1 LAEIIRPGQ
10 TMTGRE
16 TVVFVHIPKTAGSTL
31 NAVMDAN
38 YAADQIAQVE
48 SPVRE
53 SVGRLCALAPE
64 QQARLRVVRGHG
76 TMNLHTSWGNPCV
89 YITLLRDPVD
99 RVVSQ
104 YYFLKASKSHPLGAR
119 LRDEAITIEH
129 YVEGEMNVQVD
140 NGQVRALSAM
150 GNGVG
155 EDVAFGACSGAMLD
169 IATRA
174 IDNDFYFVGLQE
186 VFDASLE
193 RLSALMSWTLPDV
206 ERKKVT
212 RDRPGVAALPESTR
226 KLIVSRNALDSEL
239 YLHARTRFEAG
250 C

>member
-1 LAEIIRPGQ
+1 
-10 TMTGRE
+10 MTGRE

-38 YAADQIAQVE
+38 YAADQIAQVD

-53 SVGRLCALAPE
+53 SVGHLCALDPG
-64 QQARLRVVRGHG
+64 QQAQLRVVRGHG
-76 TMNLHTSWGNPCV
+76 TMNLHRSWGNPCV

-104 YYFLKASKSHPLGAR
+104 YYFLKASQSHPLGTQ
-119 LRDEAITIEH
+119 LRDESIGIEQ
-129 YVEGEMNVQVD
+129 YVEGEMNLQID

-155 EDVAFGACSGAMLD
+155 EDVAFGDCRDAMLD
-169 IATRA
+169 TATRA

-186 VFDASLE
+186 AFEASLE
-193 RLSALMSWTLPDV
+193 RLSALMSWTLLDV
-206 ERKKVT
+206 DRKKVT
-212 RDRPGVAALPESTR
+212 RDRPGVEALPASTR
-226 KLIVSRNALDSEL
+226 KLIVSRNALDSAL
-239 YLHARTRFEAG
+239 YLHAKKRFEAG